1 MNDNEAKASSGQPFK
16 PPPARIWNDMVD
28 AGRAYREGLFSNGA
42 PDRTRPRS
50 TDIIKVRNDS
60 GASRVRGEIVGFNGS
75 ALSECTPENI
85 WLIGEGAQPN
95 EGFGVL
101 RYNCSTGEF
110 VECQV
115 SGVCIARVDVSDAGH
130 KYAKV
135 PAAGGHVLESA
146 ESGPVALL
154 FNPGTGEADC
164 VVVLNAPMETSL
176 VRFELQ
182 ADLLSGTALAT
193 IKTMGGATI
202 EDANVLDPE
211 GIFDELVSGDTG
223 LAVKQNGI
231 YYATQAPCGVISAS
245 GGV

>member
-1 MNDNEAKASSGQPFK
+1 MNDNEAKASAGQPFK

-28 AGRAYREGLFSNGA
+28 AGRAYREGLFSTSS
-42 PDRTRPRS
+42 PDRTSARS

-60 GASRVRGEIVGFNGS
+60 GADRVRGEIVGFNGS

-85 WLIGEGAQPN
+85 WLIGEEAEPDA
-95 EGFGVL
+95 GFGVL
-101 RYNCSTGEF
+101 RYNCGTSEF

-115 SGVCIARVDVSDAGH
+115 SGVCIARVDVSDASH

-135 PAAGGHVLESA
+135 PAAGGYVLESA

-154 FNPGTGEADC
+154 YNPGTGEAEC
-164 VVVLNAPMETSL
+164 VVVLNAPSEVGL

-193 IKTMGGATI
+193 LKTMGGVTI

-223 LAVKQNGI
+223 LAVKQNGT
-231 YYATQAPCGVISAS
+231 YYAIQAPCGGLSAS